1 MEEMTVKQGEF
12 PATLD
17 PYVQQG
23 RMFLFNAAQNLIQ
36 YGRVLTEAKP
46 LVPRGQFEN
55 WVRLNFNMSERS
67 AQGYMQVWKRFGSN
81 AMLQDVQ
88 FSNLQ
93 KMLALPEG
101 TENQFAEENDLKTMT
116 AREVEK
122 AVRQVRQEE
131 QDKLNLALADAK
143 QEMTQALNRKEGE
156 RLKLEARLRE
166 AEAKTAE
173 PDRALVAAIAE
184 KDAHIRTLQW
194 QADKANQDR
203 NEANRNLQQARDEL
217 RDLEE
222 ALKENQQAYNQ
233 MQAELLNAQST
244 IARGDAER
252 VISEQFTIDDFSA
265 AVRGFLGSVAQ
276 LPYMGEAFLQMVDQ
290 REYRQWDS
298 LLKAVEDWAEKSR
311 KAMNT
316 AMAQEAYID
325 G

>member
-23 RMFLFNAAQNLIQ
+23 RMFLFTAAQSLIQ

-46 LVPRGQFEN
+46 LVPRGQFEH
-55 WVRLNFNMSERS
+55 WVQSNFNMSERT
-67 AQGYMQVWKRFGSN
+67 AQQYMAVWKRFGAN
-81 AMLQDVQ
+81 VKLQDVQ

-101 TENQFAEENDLKTMT
+101 AENQFAAENDLKAMT

-131 QDKLNLALADAK
+131 QDRLNLALANAR
-143 QEMTQALNRKEGE
+143 EEATQAINREKGARIKAEM
-156 RLKLEARLRE
+156 RLKE
-166 AEAKTAE
+166 AEDKTAE
-173 PDRALVAAIAE
+173 PDRTLVAAVAE
-184 KDAHIRTLQW
+184 KDAHIRTLQR
-194 QADKANQDR
+194 QADAANRER
-203 NEANRNLQQARDEL
+203 NEANRCLQQAREEL
-217 RDLEE
+217 RELEE
-222 ALKENQQAYNQ
+222 ALAENQQAYDR
-233 MQAELLNAQST
+233 MQADLLNAQST

-252 VISEQFTIDDFSA
+252 VISEQFTIDDFST

-276 LPYMGEAFLQMVDQ
+276 LPYMGEDFLQMVDQ

-298 LLKAVEDWAEKSR
+298 LLQAVEGWAEKSR

-316 AMAQEAYID
+316 TMAKEVSID

>member
-81 AMLQDVQ
+81 AQLADVQ

-156 RLKLEARLRE
+156 RLKLEARLKE

-173 PDRALVAAIAE
+173 PDRALIAKIAE
-184 KDAHIRTLQW
+184 KDAHIRTLQR
-194 QADKANQDR
+194 QADAANQER
-203 NEANRNLQQARDEL
+203 NEANSRLQQAREEL

-222 ALKENQQAYNQ
+222 ALTENQQAYDR

-276 LPYMGEAFLQMVDQ
+276 LPYMSEAFLQMVDQ

-298 LLKAVEDWAEKSR
+298 LLQAVEDWAVKSR

-316 AMAQEAYID
+316 TMAKEACID

>member
-23 RMFLFNAAQNLIQ
+23 RMFLFTAAQSLIQ

-46 LVPRGQFEN
+46 LVPRGQFEH
-55 WVRLNFNMSERS
+55 WVQSNFNMSERT
-67 AQGYMQVWKRFGSN
+67 AQQYMAVWKRFGAN
-81 AMLQDVQ
+81 VKLQDVQ

-131 QDKLNLALADAK
+131 QERLNMALANAR
-143 QEMTQALNRKEGE
+143 EEATQAINREKGA
-156 RLKLEARLRE
+156 RLKAEMRLKEA
-166 AEAKTAE
+166 AAKTAE
-173 PDRALVAAIAE
+173 PDRALIAAAAE
-184 KDAHIRTLQW
+184 KDEHIRTLQR
-194 QADKANQDR
+194 QADAANR
-203 NEANRNLQQARDEL
+203 EKNEANRCLQQAREEL
-217 RDLEE
+217 RELEE
-222 ALKENQQAYNQ
+222 ALAENQQAYDR
-233 MQAELLNAQST
+233 MQADLLNAQST

-252 VISEQFTIDDFSA
+252 VISEQFTIDEFST

-298 LLKAVEDWAEKSR
+298 LLQAVEGWAEKSR

-316 AMAQEAYID
+316 TMAKEVSID

>member
-46 LVPRGQFEN
+46 LVPRGQFEK
-55 WVRLNFNMSERS
+55 WVQSSFNMSERT
-67 AQGYMQVWKRFGSN
+67 AQQYMAVWKRFGSN
-81 AMLQDVQ
+81 AMLKDVQ

-101 TENQFAEENDLKTMT
+101 KEEQFAAENDLQSMT

-122 AVRQVRQEE
+122 AVRQVREEE
-131 QDKLNLALADAK
+131 QNRLNLALADAK

-156 RLKLEARLRE
+156 RLKLESRLRE

-173 PDRALVAAIAE
+173 PDRTLVAAVAE
-184 KDAHIRTLQW
+184 KDAHIRALQQ
-194 QADKANQDR
+194 QADAANRER
-203 NEANRNLQQARDEL
+203 NEANRCLQQAREEL
-217 RDLEE
+217 RELEE
-222 ALKENQQAYNQ
+222 ALTENQQAYDR

-276 LPYMGEAFLQMVDQ
+276 LPYMSEAFLQMVDQ

-298 LLKAVEDWAEKSR
+298 LLQAVEDWAVKSR

-316 AMAQEAYID
+316 TMAKEAYID